1 MNELNQ
7 CIICLEEI
15 NKSQCLSNQFKFNCI
30 CKYNIHT
37 NCLNKWLSKKRKC
50 IICKE
55 PIEIKQSLMMRSII
69 IISKPFLQLMFIPLL
84 IIYFVVLNAAYGLNI
99 MFSNP
104 YVNEGR

>member
-1 MNELNQ
+1 MNQ

-69 IISKPFLQLMFIPLL
+69 ILSKPLLQLMFIPLL
-84 IIYFVVLNAAYGLNI
+84 IIYLSFMNVVYILNI
-99 MFSNP
+99 IFSNP
-104 YVNEGR
+104 YVNDGR